1 MSDTKKSA
9 ELAREAQMF
18 TCEHCGRNY
27 IVRKSEVQ
35 YSSTGKFR
43 SYCRLCQKEMHD
55 QKEQEKQQ
63 QENLEWEKKKAE
75 DQKAFDKLLSNW
87 NVKVL
92 SEIHPPKETLYIIG
106 NGFDLMHGVKSSY
119 YSFRDSIGKHGNLR
133 YLLETFWTP
142 QDIWADLENGLAEF
156 NMNGMGSR
164 SLVDMWLD
172 NCDAYDDDA
181 SAASFCMATEIAATP
196 MTEVSREL
204 PRRFRQWIQTLTV
217 GTNERPLNNLFA
229 GGKVLDFNY
238 TEFVQTLYGVPTKD
252 VCYIHGCRCNNGEK
266 LVLGHR
272 PGASDQSYELAENH
286 KQRKKT
292 YRNGLIQVAQDA
304 VIDIVSACDYEIT
317 KDSGLIIKNHA
328 SFFDSIKNVRNIV
341 IIGHSM
347 SQVDWDYFHEV
358 ASRLEDKHNVIWWIG
373 VNGLND
379 LNNMKKLVEFLE
391 VQNIIVFRTD
401 TIHVKFVSAPTKP
414 VTQQKISEFVLCESE
429 DKRWQ
434 AKKCNMT
441 FKIVD
446 SVKNRVSYEVLLS
459 SDTRKAF
466 FDESGKYLFVI
477 IRGVYSGVLLFSL
490 REGRWMLINE
500 LEGIQNQGVL
510 NRRLRK
516 VYLKDTH
523 ITFVYNSRVR
533 RYDLEN
539 GHLVNNLAVRSAPI
553 KDYTKEGKDVSQQF
567 MR

>member
-1 MSDTKKSA
+1 
-9 ELAREAQMF
+9 
-18 TCEHCGRNY
+18 
-27 IVRKSEVQ
+27 
-35 YSSTGKFR
+35 
-43 SYCRLCQKEMHD
+43 
-55 QKEQEKQQ
+55 
-63 QENLEWEKKKAE
+63 
-75 DQKAFDKLLSNW
+75 
-87 NVKVL
+87 
-92 SEIHPPKETLYIIG
+92 
-106 NGFDLMHGVKSSY
+106 
-119 YSFRDSIGKHGNLR
+119 
-133 YLLETFWTP
+133 
-142 QDIWADLENGLAEF
+142 
-156 NMNGMGSR
+156 
-164 SLVDMWLD
+164 
-172 NCDAYDDDA
+172 
-181 SAASFCMATEIAATP
+181 
-196 MTEVSREL
+196 
-204 PRRFRQWIQTLTV
+204 
-217 GTNERPLNNLFA
+217 
-229 GGKVLDFNY
+229 
-238 TEFVQTLYGVPTKD
+238 
-252 VCYIHGCRCNNGEK
+252 
-266 LVLGHR
+266 
-272 PGASDQSYELAENH
+272 
-286 KQRKKT
+286 
-292 YRNGLIQVAQDA
+292 
-304 VIDIVSACDYEIT
+304 
-317 KDSGLIIKNHA
+317 
-328 SFFDSIKNVRNIV
+328 
-341 IIGHSM
+341 M

-358 ASRLEDKHNVIWWIG
+358 ASKLEDKHNVIWWIG

-446 SVKNRVSYEVLLS
+446 SVKNCVSYEVLLS

-539 GHLVNNLAVRSAPI
+539 GHLVNNLSVRSAPI